1 MPAEANT
8 TATRPA
14 RTRAARPAAKP
25 AAASTKAAPA
35 KAAPAAKT
43 PAEKVDVTRFTVALE
58 HVGTTKSF
66 EKFAFPDS
74 YKGVVVGNVY
84 APPGTVEVK
93 VLVIGDGDAG
103 DAPE

>member
-14 RTRAARPAAKP
+14 RTRAARPAAAK
-25 AAASTKAAPA
+25 TAPA
-35 KAAPAAKT
+35 KAAPAPKA
-43 PAEKVDVTRFTVALE
+43 PAAEKVDVTRFTVALE

-103 DAPE
+103 DAAE